1 MQTKETSRNITRGFS
16 LIESLISLALFLFIL
31 VISFEFFI
39 STRNHFFNLREDQER
54 NQAAYATL
62 DKIRLDI
69 CESGRG
75 LLTPQSYGLLEAIRM
90 SGDSLII
97 QSRDRD
103 LVCDNN
109 LVAGQTYLSLTST
122 TGIHKH
128 QALCIYDREKG
139 ELNTVISVDSRGVVL
154 ASPLNS
160 SYTKEEAEVILI
172 RTISF
177 YLDINRGILRR
188 KVNTSAAQ
196 PLLEDVALFDF
207 VYDAAFKIVSLRL
220 TLTSQ
225 EEKEYEISVFSKNL
239 ALVPTP

>member
-1 MQTKETSRNITRGFS
+1 MQTKETAKNITRGFS
-16 LIESLISLALFLFIL
+16 LIESLISLTFFLFIL
-31 VISFEFFI
+31 VISLEFFI
-39 STRNHFFNLREDQER
+39 STRNHFFKLKEDQER

-75 LLTPQSYGLLEAIRM
+75 LLIPQSYGLLEAIRK

-103 LVCDNN
+103 LLCENN

-122 TGIHKH
+122 TGIHKN
-128 QALCIYDREKG
+128 QTLCVYNQEKG

-154 ASPLNS
+154 TSPLNS
-160 SYTKEEAEVILI
+160 SYTKEEVKVILI

-177 YLDINRGILRR
+177 YLDTNGGILRR
-188 KVNTSAAQ
+188 KVNASAAQ

-207 VYDAAFKIVSLRL
+207 VYDPASTIVSLRL
-220 TLTSQ
+220 TLISQ
-225 EEKEYEISVFSKNL
+225 KEKEYEISVFSKNM
-239 ALVPTP
+239 ALVPTA